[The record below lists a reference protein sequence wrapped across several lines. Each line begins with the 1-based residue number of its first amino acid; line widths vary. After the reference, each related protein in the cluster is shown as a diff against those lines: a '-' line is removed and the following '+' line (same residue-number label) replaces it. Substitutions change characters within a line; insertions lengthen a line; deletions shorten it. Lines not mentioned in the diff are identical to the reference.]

1 VIRSGERQ
9 QAARPG
15 EQSKPATPRE
25 RSERAIP
32 RRSRA
37 VRSAIPDPCPSAAK
51 PRSDGVRSPTGQI
64 VARPARSNSL
74 GSLSF
79 SVVGVVGVLAVIIAG
94 ATTWLVLTDPV
105 TVAESVDS
113 GEVSP
118 LVRTLATTIFEA
130 LRGLLKY
137 L

>member
-1 VIRSGERQ
+1 MDIRSS
-9 QAARPG
+9 RP
-15 EQSKPATPRE
+15 
-25 RSERAIP
+25 
-32 RRSRA
+32 
-37 VRSAIPDPCPSAAK
+37 
-51 PRSDGVRSPTGQI
+51 
-64 VARPARSNSL
+64 NSL

-79 SVVGVVGVLAVIIAG
+79 NLVGIVGVLAVIIAG
-94 ATTWLVLTDPV
+94 ATMWLVLTDPV

-118 LVRTLATTIFEA
+118 LVRSLATTIYEA

>member
-1 VIRSGERQ
+1 VGIVM
-9 QAARPG
+9 AARP
-15 EQSKPATPRE
+15 PRN
-25 RSERAIP
+25 
-32 RRSRA
+32 
-37 VRSAIPDPCPSAAK
+37 
-51 PRSDGVRSPTGQI
+51 T
-64 VARPARSNSL
+64 SL

-79 SVVGVVGVLAVIIAG
+79 SLVGLVGLLAVIMAG
-94 ATTWLVLTDPV
+94 ATVWLVLTDPV

-118 LVRTLATTIFEA
+118 LVRSLASTIFEA